1 METFLDNMANESRE
15 LRMEDTLPSIQ
26 IGLMGILAVYGFVTL
41 FFRLTGASSR
51 SGGDDLFNIFHFHD
65 YFSKSGLSSLNLKIK
80 FSNIFQ
86 SIFNSG
92 PIAVIV

>member
-1 METFLDNMANESRE
+1 MANESRE

-51 SGGDDLFNIFHFHD
+51 SGGDDLFNIFIH
-65 YFSKSGLSSLNLKIK
+65 S
-80 FSNIFQ
+80 
-86 SIFNSG
+86 
-92 PIAVIV
+92 

>member
-1 METFLDNMANESRE
+1 MRYPVYKKIHSNIPRKMETFLDNVANESRE

-51 SGGDDLFNIFHFHD
+51 SGGDDLFNIF
-65 YFSKSGLSSLNLKIK
+65 
-80 FSNIFQ
+80 
-86 SIFNSG
+86 
-92 PIAVIV
+92 

>member
-1 METFLDNMANESRE
+1 METFLDNVANESRE

-51 SGGDDLFNIFHFHD
+51 SGGDDLFNIFSYSMITFQIL
-65 YFSKSGLSSLNLKIK
+65 FWASLNLEKK
-80 FSNIFQ
+80 FSNIF
-86 SIFNSG
+86 
-92 PIAVIV
+92 

>member
-1 METFLDNMANESRE
+1 MDLFLPKQYHRHYIKKIRSHIGKMETFLDNVANESRE

-51 SGGDDLFNIFHFHD
+51 SGGDDLFNIF
-65 YFSKSGLSSLNLKIK
+65 
-80 FSNIFQ
+80 
-86 SIFNSG
+86 
-92 PIAVIV
+92 

>member
-1 METFLDNMANESRE
+1 METFLDNVANESRE

-51 SGGDDLFNIFHFHD
+51 SGGDDLFNIFPPKPLMTKVRTSRRHLLGEKRAFHCAW
-65 YFSKSGLSSLNLKIK
+65 YT
-80 FSNIFQ
+80 
-86 SIFNSG
+86 
-92 PIAVIV
+92 

>member
-1 METFLDNMANESRE
+1 MDNVANESRE

-51 SGGDDLFNIFHFHD
+51 SGGDDLFNIFFT
-65 YFSKSGLSSLNLKIK
+65 SMITGKSLSEAHILGSTNPQYDK
-80 FSNIFQ
+80 
-86 SIFNSG
+86 
-92 PIAVIV
+92 

>member
-1 METFLDNMANESRE
+1 METFLDNVANESRE

-51 SGGDDLFNIFHFHD
+51 SGGDDLFNIFSLHD
-65 YFSKSGLSSLNLKIK
+65 YFSKSGLGSLNLEMKL
-80 FSNIFQ
+80 SNIF
-86 SIFNSG
+86 
-92 PIAVIV
+92 

>member
-1 METFLDNMANESRE
+1 MHVWYIKRFILIYIGKMETFLDNVANESRE

-51 SGGDDLFNIFHFHD
+51 SGGDDLFNIFSLHD
-65 YFSKSGLSSLNLKIK
+65 YRLIIMRSS
-80 FSNIFQ
+80 
-86 SIFNSG
+86 
-92 PIAVIV
+92 

>member
-1 METFLDNMANESRE
+1 MVRVRYIKRFILIYLGKMETFLDNVTNESRE

-51 SGGDDLFNIFHFHD
+51 SGGDDLFNIF
-65 YFSKSGLSSLNLKIK
+65 
-80 FSNIFQ
+80 
-86 SIFNSG
+86 
-92 PIAVIV
+92 